1 MTKVFIPN
9 SSFYSQPATQQDIPR
24 IKAIIFSVL
33 ADYGLMP
40 DDPSLDYDLDDIE
53 GHYKNGYFGLIFN
66 AEDVMVGT
74 FALYRMHA
82 ELAEIRKMYLLPE
95 TRRQG
100 LGTWMINFLIQKAVD
115 LGFKRLELDTASVL
129 TEAMQLYEKV
139 GFQAMPPQ
147 KEGSR
152 CNRAYFLEI

>member
-9 SSFYSQPATQQDIPR
+9 SSFYAKPANQQDIPR

-33 ADYGLMP
+33 EDYGLLP

-53 GHYKNGYFGLIFN
+53 LHYKNGYFGLICN
-66 AEDVMVGT
+66 AEDLIVGT
-74 FALYRMHA
+74 FALYRMNA

-100 LGTWMINFLIQKAVD
+100 LGTWMIDFLIHQARA

-129 TEAMQLYEKV
+129 VEAMKLYEKV
-139 GFQAMPPQ
+139 GFQAMPAK
-147 KEGSR
+147 KEGFR
-152 CNRAYFLEI
+152 CNRAYFLKI